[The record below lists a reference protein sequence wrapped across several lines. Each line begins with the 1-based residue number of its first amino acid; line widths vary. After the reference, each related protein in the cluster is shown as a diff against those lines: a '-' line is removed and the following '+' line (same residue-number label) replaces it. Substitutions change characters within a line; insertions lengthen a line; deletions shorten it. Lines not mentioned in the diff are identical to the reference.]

1 MACTNGSQK
10 KPSAPDYTFLSS
22 GDIVCDLYGL
32 SSTMCEYVRGGFGA
46 TPNVLVDL
54 NDLCSKPPVEF
65 PPFTFAELINPARF
79 IGKVIDS
86 VKAQKWNEFCECK
99 APPPEPP
106 PYNGAQCRNEYFVN
120 FIRSNGS
127 ASYREVGCFGP
138 IRFAQ
143 MLEESTGFGAPF
155 DRAYNLVVGCTNPY
169 EGYREIVTRF
179 FAGYSA
185 YGNQA
190 RFTSIEPATSA
201 PDNCGDAEP
210 TQPPT
215 PQPDPTPPPPPLPP
229 NAPPPPP
236 PPHCKGCPAPPAG
249 EKGDTGAT
257 GATGATG
264 QKGDKGDK
272 GDTGSKGDTGNV
284 GAKGDKGDVGAVGAT
299 GIAGNKGD
307 KGDKGDVGISGA
319 NGRDGIPGSDGAN
332 GRDGLPGERGERGEP
347 GLSIKGDKGDKGDT
361 GSSGSDGEVEF
372 EPVTVTYSDCNAAG
386 ELVERSI
393 SFQVIKGAEGS
404 TKQLYT
410 SLFSAMGSL
419 EASVCKVTKSIDSL
433 DLNVGIPLAGWER
446 STAVNTVLYFND
458 SRSTAKGVGRY
469 ICIPEPNNQEILEW
483 AATDPEWLTGNWHY
497 YTQYLTSKGAKISS
511 FSVSFE
517 KSVEQQNILK
527 SFTNYPLTSIYFDST
542 PRMLQNKRELQLRLK
557 RVTYFPGTI
566 GQEGQQEGNVI
577 FTNPL
582 MR

>member
-1 MACTNGSQK
+1 MACTFGTQK
-10 KPSAPDYTFLSS
+10 KPSSPDYTFLSS

-32 SSTMCEYVRGGFGA
+32 NSTMCEYVRGGFGA
-46 TPNVLVDL
+46 TPNMLVDV
-54 NDLCSKPPVEF
+54 NDLCSKPPVSF
-65 PPFTFAELINPARF
+65 PPFTFAELLNPTAF

-86 VKAQKWNEFCECK
+86 VKAQKWNDLCECK
-99 APPPEPP
+99 SPPPEPP
-106 PYNGAQCRNEYFVN
+106 PFSGGQCACSLYGIEVEIYNFA
-120 FIRSNGS
+120 
-127 ASYREVGCFGP
+127 VGGRWDSLNP
-138 IRFAQ
+138 Q
-143 MLEESTGFGAPF
+143 NVFGAITGVTLEF
-155 DRAYNLVVGCTNPY
+155 DATDGDTVYVFCRGYANEGCIAPVKRRLYRTGNPNQSFYNQVRVK
-169 EGYREIVTRF
+169 
-179 FAGYSA
+179 
-185 YGNQA
+185 
-190 RFTSIEPATSA
+190 SITLRSGSN
-201 PDNCGDAEP
+201 NCGD
-210 TQPPT
+210 PPGNQS
-215 PQPDPTPPPPPLPP
+215 PPPNPDPTPPPPPLPP
-229 NAPPPPP
+229 GAPPPPP
-236 PPHCKGCPAPPAG
+236 PPHCKGCPPSPPG

-257 GATGATG
+257 GATGA
-264 QKGDKGDK
+264 KGDKGDK
-272 GDTGSKGDTGNV
+272 GDTGSKGDTGND
-284 GAKGDKGDVGAVGAT
+284 GAKGEPGDVGAVGAT
-299 GIAGNKGD
+299 GVAGDKGD
-307 KGDKGDVGISGA
+307 KGDKGDA
-319 NGRDGIPGSDGAN
+319 GIPGTN
-332 GRDGLPGERGERGEP
+332 GRDGLPGSDGAMGRDGLPGIQGERGDP

-361 GSSGSDGEVEF
+361 GSSGSNAEVEF
-372 EPVTVTYSDCNAAG
+372 EPVTVTYSDCNAGG
-386 ELVERSI
+386 ELVERSV

-419 EASVCKVTKSIDSL
+419 EASVCKVTNSIDTL

-527 SFTNYPLTSIYFDST
+527 SFTNYQPTSIYFDST